1 MLSKERINVRSLK
14 EKLNKKGIDSTR
26 TVERL
31 TEQQKKRTLL
41 SRRKDNDM
49 EIENDEETN
58 ADREK
63 SS

>member
-26 TVERL
+26 AVERL

-41 SRRKDNDM
+41 SRRKDNEM
-49 EIENDEETN
+49 EIENDE
-58 ADREK
+58 
-63 SS
+63 

>member
-26 TVERL
+26 AVERL

-41 SRRKDNDM
+41 SRRKDNEM